1 MHQAALICV
10 FFRFWLQ
17 TKAQESVLF
26 INDFMTLVQMQNLTL
41 R

>member
-10 FFRFWLQ
+10 FSVFWLQ

-26 INDFMTLVQMQNLTL
+26 INDLMLVQMQNLTV

>member
-26 INDFMTLVQMQNLTL
+26 INDLTLVQMQNLTL